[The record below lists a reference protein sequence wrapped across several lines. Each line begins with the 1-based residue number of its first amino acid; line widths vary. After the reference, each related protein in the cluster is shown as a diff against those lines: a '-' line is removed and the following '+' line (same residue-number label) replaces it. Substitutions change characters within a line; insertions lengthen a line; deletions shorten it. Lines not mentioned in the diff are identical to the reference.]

1 MASVDD
7 LMREVVT
14 LRREMRELRRKH
26 QPTNEE
32 MVQELVSDSGAERNG
47 ERQSGRTTG
56 GGAQAQ
62 RAKRSC
68 RKPL

>member
-1 MASVDD
+1 MSTIDD
-7 LMREVVT
+7 LTREVVA
-14 LRREMRELRRKH
+14 LRREMRRLKRKH
-26 QPTNEE
+26 APSNEE
-32 MVQELVSDSGAERNG
+32 MVHELVSDSGAERNG

-68 RKPL
+68 PKPL